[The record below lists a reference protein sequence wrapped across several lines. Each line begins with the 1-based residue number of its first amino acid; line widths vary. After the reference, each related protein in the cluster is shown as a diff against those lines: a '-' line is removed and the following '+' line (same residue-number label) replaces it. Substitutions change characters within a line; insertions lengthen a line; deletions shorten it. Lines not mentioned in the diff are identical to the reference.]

1 MASITTDTVR
11 FVVGTLLVIC
21 NLAQTYYNWTLPTY
35 FATTATQLNACPKEV
50 LEYSQR
56 AANIMAVSFANGQTG
71 RAQQLL
77 VTRQ

>member
-21 NLAQTYYNWTLPTY
+21 NLVQTHYNWSLPTY

-50 LEYSQR
+50 LDYYQR
-56 AANIMAVSFANGQTG
+56 TTNTMAVSFTENGQTG
-71 RAQQLL
+71 RAQQ
-77 VTRQ
+77 R